1 MKCYSDP
8 DYDWILNNLES
19 NYIPNEL
26 ENKLNDSFESNF
38 FFFKLFLKH
47 ILFIY
52 SFRYID
58 CNS

>member
-26 ENKLNDSFESNF
+26 ENKLNDSFESNIV
-38 FFFKLFLKH
+38 LFRLNN
-47 ILFIY
+47 F
-52 SFRYID
+52 
-58 CNS
+58 